1 MYTLTTYKCHHW
13 DPILAA
19 LSVLYTYVIH
29 DDQLCLN
36 GLDTYVFCTVHE
48 QDSVVAKHKRMI
60 VTVFAF
66 AACHSGNG
74 EDDGS

>member
-1 MYTLTTYKCHHW
+1 MYTLTTYKRQRW

-19 LSVLYTYVIH
+19 VSVLNTYIIH

-36 GLDTYVFCTVHE
+36 GLDTYALCTVHE
-48 QDSVVAKHKRMI
+48 QDSVVAKHKRII
-60 VTVFAF
+60 VTAFAF

-74 EDDGS
+74 EGNGS